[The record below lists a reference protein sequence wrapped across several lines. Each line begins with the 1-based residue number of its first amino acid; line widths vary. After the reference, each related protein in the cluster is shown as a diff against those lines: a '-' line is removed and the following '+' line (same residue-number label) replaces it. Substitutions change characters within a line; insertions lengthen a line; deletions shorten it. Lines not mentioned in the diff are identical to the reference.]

1 MVDHRRFGAMS
12 SARAKRSGGRGGSHV
27 WPTGPAVCAVAV
39 CVGACASQPAA
50 LEAWRVLVW
59 LITGKHAGREARG
72 GHSKRYPQ
80 NKVAPA
86 RRSPLARPS
95 ALRAHVRAQPP
106 PHAEHRRARDDRHP
120 SPSINARHPSST
132 AAAASSASTI
142 THTRPR
148 ARLPFQCAPLNLHAL
163 ARTFVRGCAPRGRP

>member
-12 SARAKRSGGRGGSHV
+12 SARKGSAGSERV
-27 WPTGPAVCAVAV
+27 CGPAVAV

-72 GHSKRYPQ
+72 GHSTRYPQ

-120 SPSINARHPSST
+120 SPSINARHSSST

-163 ARTFVRGCAPRGRP
+163 ARTFVRGRAPRGRP